1 MLLDLL
7 LVCLVVVLVLSYA
20 PFSNVT
26 HKLVSWFP
34 SNLQVLV
41 MIFFPFVIYALI
53 IFTVCNLYARIIL
66 IFYSI
71 ILYTSPP
78 PPPPHPTPEGLSKYW
93 DAKCLCKCNSAT
105 ADDSNCYFWCR
116 VGRSPSNTKAACLLC
131 LFCFAC
137 GGCYSRLLFICF
149 VDCGGFEL
157 FCLSTTLHLNVFF
170 LIYMIKSCFA
180 FSFCN

>member
-41 MIFFPFVIYALI
+41 MVFFPFVIYALI

-66 IFYSI
+66 IFLQHYPI
-71 ILYTSPP
+71 YQPP
-78 PPPPHPTPEGLSKYW
+78 PQPHARGFVEILGCQMPLQVQQ
-93 DAKCLCKCNSAT
+93 CNSRL
-105 ADDSNCYFWCR
+105 DSNCYFWCR
-116 VGRSPSNTKAACLLC
+116 GR
-131 LFCFAC
+131 
-137 GGCYSRLLFICF
+137 
-149 VDCGGFEL
+149 
-157 FCLSTTLHLNVFF
+157 
-170 LIYMIKSCFA
+170 
-180 FSFCN
+180 